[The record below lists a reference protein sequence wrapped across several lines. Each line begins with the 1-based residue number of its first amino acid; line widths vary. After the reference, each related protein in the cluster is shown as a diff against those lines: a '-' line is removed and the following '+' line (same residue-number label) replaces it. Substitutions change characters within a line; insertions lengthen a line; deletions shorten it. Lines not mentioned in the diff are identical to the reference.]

1 MGKTNETKDLIV
13 PDFAVMKHSIEDLQM
28 IIKANVGDA
37 ELGPG
42 DLDRVKVPAGGGVVW
57 EVPSASGDLAV
68 KALDGVICA
77 WELPRSYWKESFDST
92 GGGTPPDCS
101 SPDGILGVG
110 DPGGACTDCP
120 LAQFESAIKSDGTP
134 GKGQACQQKRMM
146 AIVLQDS
153 LIPVI
158 LSAPATSLANMRRYF
173 LRLAGAAVP
182 YYGVLTRFTLVKT
195 KGDGVPDHSVIE
207 AKTLEKLG
215 ADDLAKMES
224 YAQVMGHALENRAAD
239 GGDYTE

>member
-1 MGKTNETKDLIV
+1 MAKNETKDLIV
-13 PDFAVMKHSIEDLQM
+13 PNFAVMQHSMEDLQN

-42 DLDRVKVPAGGGVVW
+42 DLDRVKVPAGGGTTW
-57 EVPSASGDLAV
+57 EVPSVDGDRAV
-68 KALDGVICA
+68 KELDGVICA
-77 WELPRSYWKESFDST
+77 WELPRSYWVESFGAT

-101 SPDGILGVG
+101 SPDGIMGTG
-110 DPGGACTDCP
+110 EPGGACTDCP
-120 LAQFESAIKSDGTP
+120 LSQFESAVRDDGKP

-153 LIPVI
+153 LIPII
-158 LSAPATSLANMRRYF
+158 LSAPPTSLQNMKRYF

-195 KGDGVPDHSVIE
+195 SGKGVPDYSVIE
-207 AKTLEKLG
+207 AKTLEKLTPEN
-215 ADDLAKMES
+215 LEKMAG
-224 YAQVMGHALENRAAD
+224 YAQVMGHALENRTSD